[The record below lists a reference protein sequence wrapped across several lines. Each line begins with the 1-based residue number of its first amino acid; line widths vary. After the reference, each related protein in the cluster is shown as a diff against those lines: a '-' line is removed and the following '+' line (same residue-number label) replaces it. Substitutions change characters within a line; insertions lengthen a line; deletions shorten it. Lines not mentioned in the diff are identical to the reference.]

1 MISSALPHFAQ
12 LREPCQPRH
21 LPSSIHQQ
29 HQTSNTSINRAY
41 RTQTTAKTDIFPPHR
56 TTAMSGRTRN
66 VAQETSERAAELDN
80 KVKWLDLLKA
90 DAIERTRAVTAQYT
104 QAFKAL

>member
-1 MISSALPHFAQ
+1 
-12 LREPCQPRH
+12 
-21 LPSSIHQQ
+21 
-29 HQTSNTSINRAY
+29 
-41 RTQTTAKTDIFPPHR
+41 
-56 TTAMSGRTRN
+56 MSGRTRN